1 MNWRGAGDPVA
12 RFSRVRTLVSV
23 SALLALTAVA
33 ANAAAP
39 PPKLDLRAVPV
50 PPPTFSHLPPTWRA
64 FATPGD
70 LTPRG
75 AQAGVFATSWPY
87 RLTTVAGPAGSMPRD
102 AVLVNVFLIRSNPG
116 KQSGSLCGRTPHL
129 AGYPPVRSLPLQLPT
144 TTTATLDGPAWP
156 EYRVF
161 GRLGE
166 SYNFEVRVD
175 VSNRHPSAK
184 LLRLARLVVA
194 AIDFPR
200 WPRPTTC

>member
-1 MNWRGAGDPVA
+1 MSWRGAGDPVA
-12 RFSRVRTLVSV
+12 RFSRVWTLVSV

-33 ANAAAP
+33 ANASA

-50 PPPTFSHLPPTWRA
+50 PPPTFSRLPPGWRA
-64 FATPGD
+64 FAPAGD
-70 LTPRG
+70 LTPHG
-75 AQAGVFATSWPY
+75 VQAGVFATSWPY
-87 RLTTVAGPAGSMPRD
+87 LLTTVDGPAGSMPRD
-102 AVLVNVFLIRSNPG
+102 AVLVNVWLSRSKPG

-129 AGYPPVRSLPLQLPT
+129 ASYPPVRSLPLNLPT
-144 TTTATLDGPAWP
+144 STTATLDGPAWP

-175 VSNRHPSAK
+175 VSSRHPSSK

-194 AIDFPR
+194 AIEFPR
-200 WPRPTTC
+200 WPTPTNC